1 MCISFCCSATFSGTS
16 AGDKPRA
23 SVGLPR
29 ILFLLP
35 LSTRSVQVPL
45 FLFTLHPIQPGTT
58 FSTGTSLLRLVDMG
72 LKEGTEEPPPPFQ
85 HTGKY
90 LGQYKVATRCHQLHP
105 MSFCTSSSSSE
116 EENTA
121 DTQSSLSLTRGRHTI
136 DHLSVCKGWE
146 QVSQPHG
153 PGEDPRGPTAVRCP
167 PLSVNSEDHPFTSW
181 CFLQPT
187 VKLR

>member
-121 DTQSSLSLTRGRHTI
+121 DTQSSLSLTRGRPNLHI
-136 DHLSVCKGWE
+136 PHSSAAHCGMMKKRMGGRRGMVCF
-146 QVSQPHG
+146 VSFHFWMRYSAFHNRQQIS
-153 PGEDPRGPTAVRCP
+153 
-167 PLSVNSEDHPFTSW
+167 LI
-181 CFLQPT
+181 
-187 VKLR
+187 

>member
-23 SVGLPR
+23 SAGLPR
-29 ILFLLP
+29 ILFLFP

-45 FLFTLHPIQPGTT
+45 FLFTLLPIQPGTT
-58 FSTGTSLLRLVDMG
+58 FSTGTSLLRLVDTG

-146 QVSQPHG
+146 QVSQQSPMASGKIH
-153 PGEDPRGPTAVRCP
+153 EDPLLLDV
-167 PLSVNSEDHPFTSW
+167 L
-181 CFLQPT
+181 L
-187 VKLR
+187 